1 MSVATRMISRR
12 IKQDSRQTRGYK
24 QGNPGPNAILL
35 VMTWTSRTPA
45 LELRVLEI
53 SGADALA
60 FLQGQLTNDVA
71 SLAPIDKTGGAGSH
85 HITGYCSPK
94 GRLFFVG
101 RLVRRTADTFWLLLP
116 NERAEFAIKRLK
128 MFVLRSKVTIQE
140 LPLVCVGLLGA
151 LGPESSANQGGAEPL
166 DSGLL
171 VHLES
176 NQEQGRGL
184 FISEPAAP
192 EKISDKGLADLPITS
207 LATWALSEIGAGVP
221 SVSQS
226 SSELFVPQTVNLDL
240 VAGVSF
246 TKGCYPGQEVVA
258 RTHYLG
264 RLKRRMFRVEL
275 RTPQTERVL
284 GGSALQD
291 IWSPNQ
297 PDEPC
302 GRVIQLSTTS
312 NEDPERAEMLIECEL
327 EAWKAGELR
336 LGSLAGPELL
346 ALSLPYS
353 VPLDVTAPPRPKL
366 S

>member
-1 MSVATRMISRR
+1 MSPAKRMISRR
-12 IKQDSRQTRGYK
+12 IKQNSKQTRGYH
-24 QGNPGPNAILL
+24 QGNRGPNAILL
-35 VMTWTSRTPA
+35 VMAWTSRTPA
-45 LELRVLEI
+45 LDLRVLEI
-53 SGADALA
+53 SGSDALG

-71 SLAPIDKTGGAGSH
+71 SLAPIDKAGGAGSH
-85 HITGYCSPK
+85 HLTGYCSPK

-101 RLVRRTADTFWLLLP
+101 RLLRRTADSFWLLLP
-116 NERAEFAIKRLK
+116 SERAEFAIKRLK

-140 LPLVCVGLLGA
+140 LPLVSMGLLGA
-151 LGPESSANQGGAEPL
+151 LEPQNAAPQGGAEPL
-166 DSGLL
+166 DSGVL
-171 VHLES
+171 VYLES
-176 NQEQGRGL
+176 DEDQARGL
-184 FISEPAAP
+184 FISQPAAP

-207 LATWALSEIGAGVP
+207 LETWALSEIGAGVP
-221 SVSQS
+221 NVSQS
-226 SSELFVPQTVNLDL
+226 SSELFVPQTINLDL

-264 RLKRRMFRVEL
+264 RLKRRMFRVEV
-275 RTPQTERVL
+275 RTPHPERLL
-284 GGSALQD
+284 GGGSLQD
-291 IWSPNQ
+291 VWSPHQ

-302 GRVIQLSTTS
+302 GRVIQWSTTS
-312 NEDPERAEMLIECEL
+312 NGDPERAEMLIECEL
-327 EAWKAGELR
+327 EAWKAAELR